1 MESAQLG
8 ALGLLSKPLNVDAV
22 REILDK
28 ERARRAKAENGGV
41 AV

>member
-1 MESAQLG
+1 V
-8 ALGLLSKPLNVDAV
+8 NVDAV